1 MRARFCFLALLLVI
15 APCVAFAAPRT
26 FAELADYLGSIM
38 NSAIGV
44 LITAAIVFY
53 FWGAVQHLLK
63 MESGEGASPEF
74 RKFLLMGVVV
84 LFVIVSVWGILEILR
99 NTFLSGGGDV
109 MPIID
114 VGSGPVFAPPYE

>member
-1 MRARFCFLALLLVI
+1 MYLRFSSLALLAVVV
-15 APCVAFAAPRT
+15 PFVAFGAPRT
-26 FAELADYLGSIM
+26 FAELAAYLGSIM

-44 LITAAIVFY
+44 LITAALVFY
-53 FWGAVQHLLK
+53 FWGAVQHLIK

-109 MPIID
+109 VPGI
-114 VGSGPVFAPPYE
+114 GSPGGGPVFAPPE

>member
-1 MRARFCFLALLLVI
+1 MRTRLSFLVLVS
-15 APCVAFAAPRT
+15 ATLPFVAFAAPRT
-26 FAELADYLGSIM
+26 FAELAAYLGGIM

-44 LITAAIVFY
+44 LITAALVFY
-53 FWGAVQHLLK
+53 FWGAAQHLLK

-84 LFVIVSVWGILEILR
+84 IFVMVSVWGILEILR

-109 MPIID
+109 VPVFD
-114 VGSGPVFAPPYE
+114 GGGGPVFAPPVE